1 MNNPAASYHGDEIA
15 IIGMTGRFPGA
26 GSLDAFWRNLRDGV
40 ESVSFYSDE
49 ELLAA
54 GVHPALLAHP
64 NYVKAGS
71 PLENFELFDATFFGF
86 SPREAEIMD
95 PQHRLF
101 LECAWEALESAGYN
115 PEKYPDRIGV
125 YASASSNG
133 YLLYLYS
140 NLQALADING
150 LQIAIGT
157 DKDHLATRVSY
168 KLNLKGP
175 SVGVQTTCSS
185 SLVAVHLACQS
196 LLNGECEMV
205 IAGGATVKVP
215 QRRGYVYEE
224 NGITSPDGHCRTFD
238 AKARG
243 TFSGN
248 GVGVVVLKRLA
259 EALDDGDT
267 IHAVIKGSAV
277 NNDGSVKIGYT
288 APSVPGQAEVIA
300 EALAAARVGAET
312 ISYVEAHGTGTP
324 LGDPIEIAAL
334 RKVYEAATEKRGFCA
349 IGSVKT
355 NIGHLD
361 VTAGIAGL
369 IKTVLALKHKRL
381 PPSLHFEQANPQIDF
396 AASPFYVGTK
406 LSEWEAREW
415 PRRAGVSSFGIGG
428 TNAHVIVEEAPPP
441 VAISEPSRP
450 HHLLIVSAKTER
462 ALEAATQRLS
472 GYLKQ
477 HEDARLADVAYT
489 LQVGRAAFSH
499 RRVLVCE
506 GPNDAIDALETLRPE
521 HVQTGI
527 TEFGDPAV
535 AFMFPGQGA
544 QRINMTRELYQAEP
558 IFRQHV
564 DHCAELLAP
573 ELGLDLRTVFYREEE
588 DAEGAARQLDQ
599 TCLTQPALFVVEY
612 ALAHLWMAW
621 GIRPAAMLG
630 HSIGEYVAACLAGVF
645 SLEDALRT
653 VAMRGRLMQQLEGGA
668 MLAIDLPE
676 SAARLVSGNEL
687 ALAAINGVES
697 CVVSG
702 PLTAVEDVARQLA
715 QKGVACK
722 RLLTSHAFH
731 SAMMQPAVGPF
742 VDHLRSIALS
752 APSISFIS
760 NVTGTWITAEE
771 ATDPDYWGKHLRQTV
786 RFADGLTALLE
797 EPSRVLL
804 EVGPGQ
810 SLSGLARRHPRR
822 AVEQKVLSSSPRAN
836 NKEPED
842 AFLLKTLGQL
852 WLSGLTVDWNGFQSG
867 WRHRRLPLATYP
879 FERESYW
886 IAPAQPQGDSRRD
899 HEVFVKKPDIADW
912 FYSPSWKRSGSPA
925 LGAPEDPADEA
936 TTWLIFTDK
945 TGLGSAIVEGLKRE
959 GRAVFSV
966 NAGERFAQLDDKT
979 YTINPQHLADY
990 GLLLEELS
998 TVDGLPDKVLHLWG
1012 VTPPGDEGEDIEHLE
1027 EYQYRGFYSLL
1038 FLAQALEER
1047 GLRRPLRLAVV
1058 SSDMQEVMGRER
1070 LCPAKATVLGAC
1082 RVIPQEFRHITC
1094 CSIDL
1099 ESPPAERGWEEELIE
1114 DLMAE
1119 LKVAPTSALIAYRGR
1134 HRWVQSFGAVRL
1146 AESNTHTLLREGGT
1160 YLITGAYGGIGLVLA
1175 EHLARTKRAKLIL
1188 VGRSTN
1194 LPAREDWPAWL
1205 AAHDE
1210 QDQLSQT
1217 IKTIQLMEAAGA
1229 EVLSVNADV
1238 TDLEQMRE
1246 VRERALERFG
1256 AIHGVVHAA
1265 GVAGGGIIELKSEE
1279 MAARVMAPKVKG
1291 TLVLEALFG
1300 EAKLDFLL
1308 LCSSLN
1314 SILGGIGQID
1324 YCAANAFLDAFAH
1337 RHANRRGVKTI
1348 SVNFDVWKEVG
1359 MAVNTETPASRKD
1372 IHESTLL
1379 HGIKSE
1385 EGARIFSR
1393 ILSHP
1398 MPQVLVSTLDFFA
1411 RLKLVSEA
1419 RASRQE
1425 DQGQSLPYKPKHGRP
1440 ALSNSY
1446 VSPASELE
1454 RAVVETLQGVL
1465 GIDQVGLEDDF
1476 FELGG
1481 DSLLATR
1488 VATRLRETFGVN
1500 LPLRNIFEAPTAE
1513 RLSRM
1518 IEEAREAEATPAPD
1532 RASAS
1537 AEGRAT

>member
-1 MNNPAASYHGDEIA
+1 MNTPAAPYHGDEIA

-26 GSLDAFWRNLRDGV
+26 DNLDAFWRNLRDGV

-71 PLENFELFDATFFGF
+71 PLENFELFDARFFGF

-140 NLQALADING
+140 NLQALADISAF
-150 LQIAIGT
+150 QIAIGT
-157 DKDHLATRVSY
+157 DRDHLATRVSY

-224 NGITSPDGHCRTFD
+224 NGITSPDGHCRAFD

-259 EALDDGDT
+259 EALEDGDA
-267 IHAVIKGSAV
+267 IHGVIKGSAV

-288 APSVPGQAEVIA
+288 APSVLGQAEVIA
-300 EALAAARVGAET
+300 EALAAARVEAET

-334 RKVYEAATEKRGFCA
+334 RKVFEAATEKRGFCA
-349 IGSVKT
+349 IGSLKT

-441 VAISEPSRP
+441 VAITGPSRP
-450 HHLLIVSAKTER
+450 HQLLVLSAKTER
-462 ALEAATQRLS
+462 ALEAATSRLS
-472 GYLKQ
+472 EYLKQ
-477 HEDARLADVAYT
+477 HEDVRLADVAYT
-489 LQVGRAAFSH
+489 LQVGRAAFNH

-506 GPNDAIDALETLRPE
+506 RANDAIDALETLRPE
-521 HVQTGI
+521 HVKTGV

-535 AFMFPGQGA
+535 AFMFPGQGT
-544 QRINMTRELYQAEP
+544 QRINMTRELYEAEP

-564 DHCAELLAP
+564 DRGAELLAP
-573 ELGLDLRTVFYREEE
+573 ELGLDLRTVLYPKEEE
-588 DAEGAARQLDQ
+588 AERAARQLDQ
-599 TCLTQPALFVVEY
+599 TSLTQPALFVVEY
-612 ALAHLWMAW
+612 ALAQLWKAW

-653 VAMRGRLMQQLEGGA
+653 VALRGRLMQQLEGGA

-676 SAARLVSGNEL
+676 SAARVVSRNEL
-687 ALAAINGVES
+687 ALAAVNGVES

-702 PLTAVEDVARQLA
+702 PLAAVEDVARQLA

-731 SAMMQPAVGPF
+731 SAMMQPVVEPF
-742 VDHLRSIALS
+742 VVHLRSIVMS
-752 APSISFIS
+752 PPGIPFIS

-797 EPSRVLL
+797 EPSRFLL

-810 SLSGLARRHPRR
+810 SLSGLATRHPRR

-836 NKEPED
+836 KKEAED

-852 WLSGLTVDWNGFQSG
+852 WLSGVSVDWTGFQSG

-879 FERESYW
+879 FEREPYW
-886 IAPAQPQGDSRRD
+886 IAPQPQGDARRHD
-899 HEVFVKKPDIADW
+899 EVFVKKPDIADW
-912 FYSPSWKRSGSPA
+912 FYSPSWKRSDLPT
-925 LGAPEDPADEA
+925 LGAAEDPADDA
-936 TTWLIFTDK
+936 TTWLIFTDN
-945 TGLGSAIVEGLKRE
+945 TGLGSAIVERLKRE
-959 GRAVFSV
+959 RRAVFSV
-966 NAGERFAQLDDKT
+966 NAGERFAKLDDTT
-979 YTINPQHLADY
+979 YTINPQQRADY
-990 GLLLEELS
+990 SLLLAELS
-998 TVDGLPDKVLHLWG
+998 AVDSLPDKVLHLWG
-1012 VTPPGDEGEDIEHLE
+1012 VTRPADEEEAIEHLE

-1099 ESPPAERGWEEELIE
+1099 ESPPAERGWEEGLTEV
-1114 DLMAE
+1114 LMAE
-1119 LKVAPTSALIAYRGR
+1119 LTVEPTSTVVAYRGR
-1134 HRWVQSFGAVRL
+1134 HRWVQSFAALRL

-1160 YLITGAYGGIGLVLA
+1160 YLITGAYGGIGLVVA
-1175 EHLARTKRAKLIL
+1175 EHLARTKRAKLVL

-1194 LPAREDWPAWL
+1194 LPARDDWPAWL

-1210 QDQLSQT
+1210 QDQLSQV
-1217 IKTIQLMEAAGA
+1217 IKRIQLIEADGA
-1229 EVLSVNADV
+1229 EVLPLNADV
-1238 TDLEQMRE
+1238 TDLDQMRQ
-1246 VRERALERFG
+1246 VRDRALERFG

-1291 TLVLEALFG
+1291 TLVLEAVFG

-1337 RHANRRGVKTI
+1337 RHANRSGAKTI

-1372 IHESTLL
+1372 IQKSTLL
-1379 HGIKSE
+1379 HGITSE

-1393 ILSHP
+1393 IMSHP
-1398 MPQVLVSTLDFFA
+1398 MPQVLISTLDFFA

-1425 DQGQSLPYKPKHGRP
+1425 DQGQGLSYKPMHGRP
-1440 ALSNSY
+1440 ALSNAY
-1446 VSPASELE
+1446 VAPASPLE

-1488 VATRLRETFGVN
+1488 VATQLRETFGIN
-1500 LPLRNIFEAPTAE
+1500 LPLRNIFESPTAGE
-1513 RLSRM
+1513 LSRM
-1518 IEEAREAEATPAPD
+1518 IEEAREDEATPAPD

-1537 AEGRAT
+1537 GRTGD